1 MSLVV
6 SNAINTVERLE
17 QRVACNRADPGSF
30 RRFVQRLLAVR
41 GDDLALD
48 LGAGLGEQLIPVAQK
63 AARAV
68 GLDVSAEIVEA
79 LRPRLPGANAAVVL
93 GDMDEL
99 AELDLRG
106 PFTLAYSVY
115 SVYYSRDP
123 ARLVRSVAG
132 LLAGSRAR
140 FVVVAPEVGNNQ
152 AWYSDLGTL
161 FPLPAPVLESP
172 GVCRNVVLP
181 AFLDVFPDVRCATL
195 REPGRLRQRGRAD
208 ALLRRLRALLSAGAA
223 RGSARLLRAQ
233 VRAGRRVSDLQARAR
248 IGREARPL
256 IEHPPGGRFSS
267 RSPSRSGAGSPRR
280 ARRAAREA
288 ARRIRST
295 HRIGSRARRSP
306 APACRA
312 APRAC
317 RRSHRSRSR
326 DG

>member
-1 MSLVV
+1 MTLVV

-41 GDDLALD
+41 EDDVALD

-79 LRPRLPGANAAVVL
+79 LRPRLPGANASALL

-132 LLAGSRAR
+132 LLAGSQSSLRRRRAGGGQQPGLVFRPRAR
-140 FVVVAPEVGNNQ
+140 SSRCPPPC
-152 AWYSDLGTL
+152 S
-161 FPLPAPVLESP
+161 SP
-172 GVCRNVVLP
+172 RASAATSCCPPSSMPSRKC
-181 AFLDVFPDVRCATL
+181 AAATL
-195 REPGRLRQRGRAD
+195 RQPGRLRERGRSD
-208 ALLRRLRALLSAGAA
+208 ALLRRLRALLPAGATRGGA
-223 RGSARLLRAQ
+223 RVLRAK
-233 VRAGRRVSDLQARAR
+233 VRAGRRLSDLQARAR
-248 IGREARPL
+248 TGRDGPAADRLTARD
-256 IEHPPGGRFSS
+256 
-267 RSPSRSGAGSPRR
+267 R
-280 ARRAAREA
+280 AQLAISLAHRLRKPASRAARCS
-288 ARRIRST
+288 RR
-295 HRIGSRARRSP
+295 RA
-306 APACRA
+306 
-312 APRAC
+312 
-317 RRSHRSRSR
+317 
-326 DG
+326 